1 MFHARWMKTVLFF
14 MALAPGAVAAQ
25 NCGDLQSQSAM
36 NRCAA
41 EDYANVDRALN
52 RVYDAYRARLGDEQ
66 QRQLREAQS
75 AWVRFRDLSCQ
86 FESSAV
92 KRGSAYPLILQ
103 SCLAR
108 MTRARLRQLS
118 ILADCQEGD
127 LSCPAS
133 K

>member
-1 MFHARWMKTVLFF
+1 MKAVLLLMTF
-14 MALAPGAVAAQ
+14 AAGVAAAQ
-25 NCGDLQSQSAM
+25 NCADLRTQLDM

-41 EDYANVDRALN
+41 EDYASVDRELN
-52 RVYDAYRARLGDEQ
+52 RSYDAYRARLGDEQ
-66 QRQLREAQS
+66 KRQLREAQL

-92 KRGSAYPLILQ
+92 KGGSVYPLILQ
-103 SCLAR
+103 SCLAS

-118 ILADCQEGD
+118 VLADCKEGD
-127 LSCPAS
+127 LSCPAW